1 MISQALF
8 FLGSKN
14 VETDL
19 LGVWLPLEPSHSSYR
34 IAAIEEVAGWC
45 HAGLWVLLDQE
56 GRQNWEIQKGPEI

>member
-1 MISQALF
+1 MWKLTYWGY
-8 FLGSKN
+8 GS
-14 VETDL
+14 
-19 LGVWLPLEPSHSSYR
+19 PLNHPTLSYR